1 MSIEGPTKSNV
12 TVNYATSNGVAA
24 NHATAGSDYTSTS
37 GALTFTPG
45 GPLVQ
50 TVSVPVLDDTT
61 FEADADEI
69 TRARAIWSKVQE
81 RFAKEAAM
89 PEIITQDD
97 VADAALFLASDL
109 SRKISGQ
116 VLLIDGGMSSSR
128 MMPMI

>member
-1 MSIEGPTKSNV
+1 
-12 TVNYATSNGVAA
+12 
-24 NHATAGSDYTSTS
+24 
-37 GALTFTPG
+37 
-45 GPLVQ
+45 
-50 TVSVPVLDDTT
+50 
-61 FEADADEI
+61 
-69 TRARAIWSKVQE
+69 VQE